1 MSNISKALVLL
12 VVIMLIGGG
21 LVVWKNKVGGHSVE
35 SFNTLTRAEVEM
47 LLADAAK
54 QNPMILKRFNED
66 PTLKKQ
72 QLKSFRELFAF
83 ASQAKKE
90 GLLDL
95 ANNRQELDSI
105 AAEIAAVS
113 YDKEINKDKGPM
125 PPFGFITEEQINA
138 YWGEAAPAE
147 GQKGFFANLKD
158 KITGGSH
165 VDTRSHEQEFQDFL
179 AAKIELLKAGN
190 PEMKDREISEEEKTQ
205 AKEIFAKIRIYRAEY
220 QKKAAAGELPKEFVD
235 KTNLQIKLQQVQFLA
250 RLYTESKAESMKVT
264 DEEVAAYVASK
275 PELSP
280 DQKRIKAQQ
289 VLDRAKAG
297 EDFAA
302 LANEFTEDPGNK
314 PPGGELQGGLYKD
327 VPKGRMV
334 GPFETAALALEPGQV
349 APELVPTDFGFH
361 IIKLERKL
369 GPSASKEGDG
379 KTETYDV
386 RHILISTSYTDPES
400 PNSRP
405 MPVNDYV
412 RGKLEKEKGEKLVE
426 KLIADNNVQVPE
438 DFTVPEFTPEMMQE
452 MQKRQ
457 QQQQMQMPGGPDG
470 PGGPGG
476 PPGAEPGK
484 PGKVDKPTAAP
495 KKEEPK
501 KK

>member
-21 LVVWKNKVGGHSVE
+21 LVVWKNKVGGHSSE
-35 SFNTLTRAEVEM
+35 SFNSISRAEIEM

-54 QNPMILKRFNED
+54 QNPMILKRLKEE
-66 PTLKKQ
+66 PELKKQ
-72 QLKSFRELFAF
+72 QLRSFKEIFAF

-95 ANNRQELDSI
+95 ANNRQELDNI
-105 AAEIAAVS
+105 KAELTAVN

-125 PPFGFITEEQINA
+125 PPFGFITEEMINA
-138 YWGEAAPAE
+138 YWAE
-147 GQKGFFANLKD
+147 GAPPEAPKGFFAGLKD
-158 KITGGSH
+158 KLSGGGH
-165 VDTRSHEQEFQDFL
+165 VETRTHEQEFQDFL
-179 AAKIELLKAGN
+179 NAKIEILKAGN

-220 QKKAAAGELPKEFVD
+220 DRKAAAGELPKEFID
-235 KTNLQIKLQQVQFLA
+235 KTNLQVKLQQVQFLA
-250 RLYTESKAESMKVT
+250 RLYTEAKAESMKVT
-264 DEEVAAYVASK
+264 DEEVDAYIASK
-275 PELSP
+275 PEYSP
-280 DQKRIKAQQ
+280 DAKRAKAQEI
-289 VLDRAKAG
+289 LNRAKAG
-297 EDFAA
+297 EDFVA
-302 LANEFTEDPGNK
+302 LANEFSEDPGNK
-314 PPGGELQGGLYKD
+314 GADGQPQGGIYKD

-334 GPFETAALALEPGQV
+334 APFETAALGLEPGQV

-386 RHILISTSYTDPES
+386 RHILISTNITDPES

-405 MPVNDYV
+405 MPVKDFV
-412 RGKLEKEKGEKLVE
+412 RAKLEKEKGEKLVE
-426 KLIADNNVQVPE
+426 KLIADNNVQVPD
-438 DFTVPEFTPEMMQE
+438 DFTVPEFTPEMMEQ

-457 QQQQMQMPGGPDG
+457 QQMQQMPGA

-476 PPGAEPGK
+476 PPAPEPGK
-484 PGKVDKPTAAP
+484 PDAKKPEAP